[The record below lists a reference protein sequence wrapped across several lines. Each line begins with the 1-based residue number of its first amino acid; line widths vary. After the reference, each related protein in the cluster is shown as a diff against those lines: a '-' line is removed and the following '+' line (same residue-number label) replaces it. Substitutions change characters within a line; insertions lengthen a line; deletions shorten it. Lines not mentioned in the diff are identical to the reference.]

1 MIEKYIAMK
10 LFFEYKLPLIIF
22 VVILVVYLLLV
33 VADLI
38 ISAFKERQKKRI
50 DKYFEDDKGE

>member
-1 MIEKYIAMK
+1 MK